1 MLRTLHGADRDFT
14 RFLWLSDP
22 TDPESNLI
30 VYRFRVVLFGSVSS
44 PFMLNAALH
53 CHLQKYPSPVA
64 TDIEHATFMLIT

>member
-22 TDPESNLI
+22 TNPESNLI

-44 PFMLNAALH
+44 PFMLNVALATYIATYRYIH
-53 CHLQKYPSPVA
+53 CQ
-64 TDIEHATFMLIT
+64 